1 LSLYLPQRHT
11 GEAEV
16 WLDSILTLT
25 LRGLSGQLHTMAPL
39 SLAKTLAP
47 TTKEAGWG
55 PVMSKDGRKL
65 NSAKGSLDREM
76 EWLGW

>member
-1 LSLYLPQRHT
+1 
-11 GEAEV
+11 
-16 WLDSILTLT
+16 
-25 LRGLSGQLHTMAPL
+25 MAPL